1 MKKWNLKVNL
11 GKVSINMVYFFSFIS
26 FSVVVLGYFY
36 DAEEENISRI
46 ENSSAVEMQVKL
58 AKETASVG
66 KKEDGTAKDQR
77 RKIKLVQVNN
87 EKEEKLDAFMSA
99 ISLFE
104 SGYFYDI
111 AESIFNSKEFQE
123 YRKLAGDSLKVP
135 AYSDQDKISL
145 IVGGEFELLWREPL
159 ESLSLSD
166 FEKASVS
173 QLIYNDIRLR
183 AELHTMLA
191 NFEINMQEYENALA
205 TLPSLYTSL
214 ESHIS
219 LSDIGQLKSAQGQV
233 VRERD
238 FSPELYSALEDME
251 KNPAY
256 SMVYS
261 DDFEALENYLSSGLD
276 VGQTTAA
283 KPDFSL
289 IDAAVSMRS
298 PRIVRL
304 LIDYGA
310 EINTIDSDGDTP
322 LHRAASQGSLEI
334 VKALLNA
341 GADVDAKNDMGL
353 KAASVA
359 KIAELSS
366 LDENFDIIVQLLKSS
381 EEG

>member
-1 MKKWNLKVNL
+1 
-11 GKVSINMVYFFSFIS
+11 MVYFFSFIS

-36 DAEEENISRI
+36 DVEEENISRI

-77 RKIKLVQVNN
+77 RKIKLVQINN
-87 EKEEKLDAFMSA
+87 EKGEKLDAFMSA

-135 AYSDQDKISL
+135 TYSDQDKISL

-191 NFEINMQEYENALA
+191 NF
-205 TLPSLYTSL
+205 
-214 ESHIS
+214 
-219 LSDIGQLKSAQGQV
+219 
-233 VRERD
+233 
-238 FSPELYSALEDME
+238 
-251 KNPAY
+251 
-256 SMVYS
+256 
-261 DDFEALENYLSSGLD
+261 
-276 VGQTTAA
+276 
-283 KPDFSL
+283 
-289 IDAAVSMRS
+289 
-298 PRIVRL
+298 
-304 LIDYGA
+304 
-310 EINTIDSDGDTP
+310 
-322 LHRAASQGSLEI
+322 
-334 VKALLNA
+334 
-341 GADVDAKNDMGL
+341 
-353 KAASVA
+353 
-359 KIAELSS
+359 
-366 LDENFDIIVQLLKSS
+366 
-381 EEG
+381 

>member
-1 MKKWNLKVNL
+1 MESKYQRGL
-11 GKVSINMVYFFSFIS
+11 FFSFIS
-26 FSVVVLGYFY
+26 FSVVFLGYFGHS
-36 DAEEENISRI
+36 DEENNNRI
-46 ENSSAVEMQVKL
+46 ENNSAVEMQVKL
-58 AKETASVG
+58 IEVTASID
-66 KKEDGTAKDQR
+66 KKENETAKDQR
-77 RKIKLVQVNN
+77 SKLKLMQVDNE
-87 EKEEKLDAFMSA
+87 EKEKLGAFMSA
-99 ISLFE
+99 LSLFE

-111 AESIFNSKEFQE
+111 AESIFNSKEFEE
-123 YRKLAGDSLKVP
+123 YRELAGDSLKVP
-135 AYSDQDKISL
+135 THSDQDKISL
-145 IVGGEFELLWREPL
+145 IVGGEFEMLWREPL
-159 ESLSLSD
+159 ESLSLTD
-166 FEKASVS
+166 FEKASVG
-173 QLIYNDIRLR
+173 QLIYNDITLR
-183 AELHTMLA
+183 AELNTMLA
-191 NFEINMQEYENALA
+191 NFEISRREYDIELA
-205 TLPSLYTSL
+205 ALPSLYASL

-219 LSDIGQLKSAQGQV
+219 LSDIDQLKNAQGQV
-233 VRERD
+233 ARERD
-238 FSPELYSALEDME
+238 FSPELYSALEDMK

-276 VGQTTAA
+276 VGQTRSS

-310 EINTIDSDGDTP
+310 DINTIDADGDTP

-334 VKALLNA
+334 IKALLNA

-366 LDENFDIIVQLLKSS
+366 LDESFDIIVELLKSS

>member
-36 DAEEENISRI
+36 DVEEENISRI

-77 RKIKLVQVNN
+77 RKIKLVKVNN
-87 EKEEKLDAFMSA
+87 EKGEKLDAFMSA

-135 AYSDQDKISL
+135 TYSDQDKISL

-191 NFEINMQEYENALA
+191 NFEINMQEYESALA
-205 TLPSLYTSL
+205 ALPSLYTSL

-219 LSDIGQLKSAQGQV
+219 LSDIDQLKSAQGQV

-276 VGQTTAA
+276 VGQTRAA

>member
-1 MKKWNLKVNL
+1 MKNWNFKVNL
-11 GKVSINMVYFFSFIS
+11 WKVSISVVYLFSFIS
-26 FSVVVLGYFY
+26 FSVVVLGYFGHS
-36 DAEEENISRI
+36 DEENNNRI
-46 ENSSAVEMQVKL
+46 ENNSAVEMQVKL
-58 AKETASVG
+58 TEVTASID
-66 KKEDGTAKDQR
+66 KKENERAKYQR
-77 RKIKLVQVNN
+77 SKLKLVQVDNE
-87 EKEEKLDAFMSA
+87 EKEALGAFMSA
-99 ISLFE
+99 LSRFE

-111 AESIFNSKEFQE
+111 AESIFNSKEFEE
-123 YRKLAGDSLKVP
+123 YRELAGDSLNVP
-135 AYSDQDKISL
+135 THSDQDKISL
-145 IVGGEFELLWREPL
+145 IVGGEFEMLWREPL
-159 ESLSLSD
+159 ESLSLTD
-166 FEKASVS
+166 FEKASVG
-173 QLIYNDIRLR
+173 QLIYNDITLR
-183 AELHTMLA
+183 AELNTMLA
-191 NFEINMQEYENALA
+191 NFEISRREYEIELA
-205 TLPSLYTSL
+205 ALPSLYASL

-219 LSDIGQLKSAQGQV
+219 LGDIDQLKNAQGQV
-233 VRERD
+233 ARERD
-238 FSPELYSALEDME
+238 FSPELYSALEDMK

-276 VGQTTAA
+276 VGQTRSS

-298 PRIVRL
+298 SRIVRL

-310 EINTIDSDGDTP
+310 DINTIDADGDTP

-334 VKALLNA
+334 IKALLNT

-359 KIAELSS
+359 KIAGLSS

>member
-1 MKKWNLKVNL
+1 MKKWNLKFNL
-11 GKVSINMVYFFSFIS
+11 GKVSISMVYLFCFIS
-26 FSVVVLGYFY
+26 FSVVVLGYF
-36 DAEEENISRI
+36 DHAEEENISRI

-58 AKETASVG
+58 TKETASVG
-66 KKEDGTAKDQR
+66 KQENEKAKDQR
-77 RKIKLVQVNN
+77 SKLKLVQVNN
-87 EKEEKLDAFMSA
+87 EEGEKLGAFMSA
-99 ISLFE
+99 FSLFE

-111 AESIFNSKEFQE
+111 AESIFNSKEFE
-123 YRKLAGDSLKVP
+123 KYRELAGDSLKVP
-135 AYSDQDKISL
+135 THSDQDKISL

-159 ESLSLSD
+159 ESLALSD

-205 TLPSLYTSL
+205 ALPSLYTSL

-219 LSDIGQLKSAQGQV
+219 LSDIDQLKNAQGQV

-276 VGQTTAA
+276 VGQTRAA

-353 KAASVA
+353 KAASIA

>member
-1 MKKWNLKVNL
+1 MKNWNFKVNL
-11 GKVSINMVYFFSFIS
+11 WKVSISVVYFFSFIS
-26 FSVVVLGYFY
+26 FSVVFLGYFGHS
-36 DAEEENISRI
+36 DEENNNRI
-46 ENSSAVEMQVKL
+46 ENNSAVEMQVKL
-58 AKETASVG
+58 IEVTAFID
-66 KKEDGTAKDQR
+66 KKENETAKDQR
-77 RKIKLVQVNN
+77 SKLKLMQVDNE
-87 EKEEKLDAFMSA
+87 EKEKLGAFMSA
-99 ISLFE
+99 LSLFE

-111 AESIFNSKEFQE
+111 AESIFNSKEFEE
-123 YRKLAGDSLKVP
+123 YRELAGDPLKVP
-135 AYSDQDKISL
+135 THSDQSKISL
-145 IVGGEFELLWREPL
+145 IVGGEFEMLWREPL
-159 ESLSLSD
+159 ESLSLTD
-166 FEKASVS
+166 FEKASVG
-173 QLIYNDIRLR
+173 QLIYNDITLR
-183 AELHTMLA
+183 AELNTMLA
-191 NFEINMQEYENALA
+191 NFEISRREYDIELA
-205 TLPSLYTSL
+205 ALPSLYASL

-219 LSDIGQLKSAQGQV
+219 LSDIDQLKNAQGQV
-233 VRERD
+233 ARERD
-238 FSPELYSALEDME
+238 FSPELYSALEDMK

-276 VGQTTAA
+276 VGQTRSS

-310 EINTIDSDGDTP
+310 DINTIDADGDTP

-334 VKALLNA
+334 IKALLNA

>member
-11 GKVSINMVYFFSFIS
+11 GKVSISMVYFFSFIS

-87 EKEEKLDAFMSA
+87 KKGEKLDAFMSA

-104 SGYFYDI
+104 SGYFYEI

-135 AYSDQDKISL
+135 TYSDQDKISL

-166 FEKASVS
+166 FEEASVS

-191 NFEINMQEYENALA
+191 NFEINMQEYESALA
-205 TLPSLYTSL
+205 ALPSLYTSL

-219 LSDIGQLKSAQGQV
+219 LSDIDQLKSAQGRV

-276 VGQTTAA
+276 VGQTRAA

-359 KIAELSS
+359 RIAELSS
-366 LDENFDIIVQLLKSS
+366 LDESFDIIVELLKSS

>member
-1 MKKWNLKVNL
+1 M
-11 GKVSINMVYFFSFIS
+11 
-26 FSVVVLGYFY
+26 
-36 DAEEENISRI
+36 
-46 ENSSAVEMQVKL
+46 
-58 AKETASVG
+58 
-66 KKEDGTAKDQR
+66 
-77 RKIKLVQVNN
+77 
-87 EKEEKLDAFMSA
+87 
-99 ISLFE
+99 
-104 SGYFYDI
+104 
-111 AESIFNSKEFQE
+111 
-123 YRKLAGDSLKVP
+123 KVP
-135 AYSDQDKISL
+135 THSDQDKISL

-159 ESLSLSD
+159 ESLSLSEV
-166 FEKASVS
+166 EKASVS

-183 AELHTMLA
+183 AELDTMLA
-191 NFEINMQEYENALA
+191 NFEISRQEYEIELA
-205 TLPSLYTSL
+205 ALPSLYGSL

-219 LSDIGQLKSAQGQV
+219 LGYIDQLKSAQGQV
-233 VRERD
+233 ARERD
-238 FSPELYSALEDME
+238 FSPELYSALEDMK

-276 VGQTTAA
+276 VGQTRSS

-310 EINTIDSDGDTP
+310 DINTIDSAGDTP
-322 LHRAASQGSLEI
+322 LHRAARQGSLEI
-334 VKALLNA
+334 VKSLLNA

-359 KIAELSS
+359 RIAELSS
-366 LDENFDIIVQLLKSS
+366 LDESFDIIVELLKSS

>member
-1 MKKWNLKVNL
+1 MKNWNFKVNL
-11 GKVSINMVYFFSFIS
+11 WKVSISVVYLFSFIS
-26 FSVVVLGYFY
+26 FSVVVLGYFGHS
-36 DAEEENISRI
+36 DEENNNRI
-46 ENSSAVEMQVKL
+46 ENNSAVEMQVKL
-58 AKETASVG
+58 TEVTASID
-66 KKEDGTAKDQR
+66 KKENGRAKDQR
-77 RKIKLVQVNN
+77 SKLKLVQVDN
-87 EKEEKLDAFMSA
+87 EEEEELGAFMSA
-99 ISLFE
+99 LSLFE

-111 AESIFNSKEFQE
+111 AESIFNSKEFEE
-123 YRKLAGDSLKVP
+123 YRELAGDSLKVP
-135 AYSDQDKISL
+135 AHSDQDKISL
-145 IVGGEFELLWREPL
+145 IVGGEFEMLWREPL
-159 ESLSLSD
+159 ESLSLTD
-166 FEKASVS
+166 FEKASVG
-173 QLIYNDIRLR
+173 QLIYNDITLR
-183 AELHTMLA
+183 AELNTMLA
-191 NFEINMQEYENALA
+191 NFEISSREYEIELA
-205 TLPSLYTSL
+205 ALPSLYASL

-219 LSDIGQLKSAQGQV
+219 LGDIDQLKNAQGQV
-233 VRERD
+233 ARERD
-238 FSPELYSALEDME
+238 FSPELYSALEDMK

-276 VGQTTAA
+276 VGQTRSP

-298 PRIVRL
+298 SRIVRL

-310 EINTIDSDGDTP
+310 DINTIDADGDTP

-334 VKALLNA
+334 IKALLNT

-359 KIAELSS
+359 KIAGLSS

>member
-1 MKKWNLKVNL
+1 VKKWNLKVNL
-11 GKVSINMVYFFSFIS
+11 GKVSISMVYFFSFIS

-87 EKEEKLDAFMSA
+87 KKGEKLDAFMSA

-104 SGYFYDI
+104 SGYFYEI

-135 AYSDQDKISL
+135 TYSDQDKISL

-166 FEKASVS
+166 FEEASVS

-191 NFEINMQEYENALA
+191 NFEINMQEYESALA
-205 TLPSLYTSL
+205 ALPSLYTSL

-219 LSDIGQLKSAQGQV
+219 LSDIDQLKSAQGRV

-276 VGQTTAA
+276 VGQTRAA

>member
-1 MKKWNLKVNL
+1 MKNWNFKVNL
-11 GKVSINMVYFFSFIS
+11 WKVSISVVYLFSFIS
-26 FSVVVLGYFY
+26 FSVVVLGYFGHSN
-36 DAEEENISRI
+36 EENNNRI
-46 ENSSAVEMQVKL
+46 ENNSAVKMQVKL
-58 AKETASVG
+58 TEVTASID
-66 KKEDGTAKDQR
+66 KKENERAKDQR
-77 RKIKLVQVNN
+77 SKLKLVQVGN
-87 EKEEKLDAFMSA
+87 EEEEELGAFMSA
-99 ISLFE
+99 LNLFE

-135 AYSDQDKISL
+135 TYSDQDKISL

-159 ESLSLSD
+159 ESLSLSEV
-166 FEKASVS
+166 EKASVS

-183 AELHTMLA
+183 AELDTMLA
-191 NFEINMQEYENALA
+191 NFEISRQEYEIELA
-205 TLPSLYTSL
+205 ALPSLYGSL

-219 LSDIGQLKSAQGQV
+219 LGDIDQLKSAQGQV
-233 VRERD
+233 ARERD
-238 FSPELYSALEDME
+238 FSPELYSALEDMK

-276 VGQTTAA
+276 VGQTRSS

-310 EINTIDSDGDTP
+310 DINTIDSAGDTP
-322 LHRAASQGSLEI
+322 LHRAARQGSLEI
-334 VKALLNA
+334 VKSLLNA

-359 KIAELSS
+359 RIAELSS
-366 LDENFDIIVQLLKSS
+366 LDESFDIIVELLKSS